1 MKSQNSSSFF
11 TRVKNRVRHGYFAWL
26 LMSPAFL
33 YLTVIGLIPFFYV
46 IALSFMDY
54 SLAYVYLPRVFV
66 GLKNFR
72 TLVFDEFLW
81 HALRITFTYTTL
93 AVGLELLI
101 GLILAILTTRNIK
114 GKAIWRSL
122 LLVPMVVSPIVVGL
136 IWLQMLNPDFGVIA
150 YFLHELGLFVGT
162 GPTIET
168 STALLTTVLMD
179 VWHWTPFVMLILGA
193 GILSLP
199 VEPYEAAIV
208 DGASSWQVFRHVTLP
223 LLTPVI
229 TVVLLLRTMDAL
241 RIFDEVWILTGG
253 GPGSVTRYSVIH
265 AYRISLAQFNIGYGA
280 AISLFLFFI
289 TLVLCSFFFNLLRG
303 RR

>member
-1 MKSQNSSSFF
+1 MKSQNPSFF
-11 TRVKNRVRHGYFAWL
+11 TRVRNRVKHGYFPWL
-26 LMSPAFL
+26 LVSPAFT
-33 YLTVIGLIPFFYV
+33 YLTGIGLIPFFFV

-66 GLKNFR
+66 GFKNFR
-72 TLVFDEFLW
+72 MLVFDEWLW
-81 HALRITFTYTTL
+81 HALRITFTFTAL

-101 GLILAILTTRNIK
+101 GLVLAIITTGNIR
-114 GKAIWRSL
+114 GKTIWRSL
-122 LLVPMVVSPIVVGL
+122 LLIPMVVSPIVVGL
-136 IWLQMLNPDFGVIA
+136 IWLQMLNPDFGVIT
-150 YFLHELGLFVGT
+150 YFLHQLGFFTGT
-162 GPTIET
+162 GPTIES
-168 STALLTTVLMD
+168 STALLTTVLVD

-199 VEPYEAAIV
+199 VEPYEAALV

-223 LLTPVI
+223 LLAPVI

-280 AISLFLFFI
+280 TISLFLFFI
-289 TLVLCSFFFNLLRG
+289 TLVLCSFFFNVLRG